1 MGKAATKAQMKYQS
15 KTYDRIT
22 VYVPKGEKERIKTHV
37 LLMQHASV
45 NSFITQAI
53 EEKIARDL
61 LNDNPE

>member
-1 MGKAATKAQMKYQS
+1 MAKASTKAQMRYQA

-22 VYVPKGEKERIKTHV
+22 IYVPKGDKERI
-37 LLMQHASV
+37 QSHAFMVHNASM

-61 LNDNPE
+61 SGD